1 MKRKTDNIY
10 LNWGITAACVLLLCI
25 VAYLVLANLKTVFS
39 YLEELLSILTPV
51 LYGLAFGYLL
61 CPLMNSAE
69 RLLGRILRRTKCSPR
84 LAGRLSRGGGIVFAL
99 GVALLVV
106 YAVIA
111 MILPELTG
119 SVAKLV
125 EDLPANYDKAVDW
138 VTGLLADRP
147 ELEQAVSSGL
157 AYLEKWLYSDLLP
170 NAQQY
175 LLSLTASM
183 VSVVY
188 GIVNLLIGVI
198 VSVYVLIS
206 KDTFLAQSK
215 KMLCAVLPARGANR
229 LMDVARQTHRIFGGF
244 LTGKIIDSLIIGI
257 LCFIGMSFF
266 DMPYTLLVSVIVGV
280 TNVIP
285 FFGPYIGAVPS
296 ALLILL
302 VSPMQCLYFV
312 LFIFALQQFDGNI
325 LGPHIL
331 GSATGLSGFWVVV
344 SILLFG
350 NLFGMVGMIVGVPA
364 FAVIYSLISDVV
376 HRGLRRREVDPET
389 DFLSLE
395 HLPVP
400 GETGSEAA
408 ENTQQPV

>member
-10 LNWGITAACVLLLCI
+10 FNWGVTAACVLLVCI
-25 VAYLVLANLKTVFS
+25 AAYLILANLQTVFGC
-39 YLEELLSILTPV
+39 LGKLLSVLTPV

-61 CPLMNSAE
+61 CPLMNAAE
-69 RLLGRILRRTKCSPR
+69 RLLRRALQHTKCRPK
-84 LAGRLSRGGGIVFAL
+84 LIHRLSRGGGIVFAL

-125 EDLPANYDKAVDW
+125 EDLPSNYDKVVEW

-147 ELEQAVSSGL
+147 ALEQAVSNGL
-157 AYLEKWLYSDLLP
+157 DYLEKWLYSDLLP

-183 VSVVY
+183 VSIVY
-188 GIVNLLIGVI
+188 GVVNLLIGVI

-206 KDTFLAQSK
+206 KDTFLAQTK
-215 KMLCAVLPARGANR
+215 KIVCAVLPAHGANR
-229 LMDVARQTHRIFGGF
+229 LMDVARQAHRIFGGF

-257 LCFIGMSFF
+257 LCFIGMTIFN
-266 DMPYTLLVSVIVGV
+266 MPYALLVSVIVGV

-296 ALLILL
+296 AFLILL

-350 NLFGMVGMIVGVPA
+350 NLFGMVGMIIGVPT
-364 FAVIYSLISDVV
+364 FAVIYSLISDLVS
-376 HRGLRRREVDPET
+376 RGLRRREIDPET
-389 DFLSLE
+389 DFLNLE
-395 HLPVP
+395 RLPVQD
-400 GETGSEAA
+400 ETSEPPH
-408 ENTQQPV
+408 QSV

>member
-1 MKRKTDNIY
+1 MRRKTDNIY
-10 LNWGITAACVLLLCI
+10 FNWGVTAACVLLVCI
-25 VAYLVLANLKTVFS
+25 AAYLILANLQTVFG
-39 YLEELLSILTPV
+39 YLGKLLSVLMPV

-61 CPLMNSAE
+61 CPLMNAAE
-69 RLLGRILRRTKCSPR
+69 RILRR
-84 LAGRLSRGGGIVFAL
+84 AL
-99 GVALLVV
+99 QHA
-106 YAVIA
+106 IA

-125 EDLPANYDKAVDW
+125 EDLPSNYDKVVEW

-147 ELEQAVSSGL
+147 ALEQAVSNGL
-157 AYLEKWLYSDLLP
+157 DYLEKWLYSDLLP

-183 VSVVY
+183 VGVVY
-188 GIVNLLIGVI
+188 GVVNLLIGVI

-206 KDTFLAQSK
+206 KDTFLAQTK
-215 KMLCAVLPARGANR
+215 KIVCAVLPARGANR
-229 LMDVARQTHRIFGGF
+229 LMDVARQAHRIFGGF
-244 LTGKIIDSLIIGI
+244 LTGKIIDSLIIGV
-257 LCFIGMSFF
+257 LCFIGMTIFN
-266 DMPYTLLVSVIVGV
+266 MPYTLLVSVIVGV

-296 ALLILL
+296 AFLILL
-302 VSPMQCLYFV
+302 VSPMQCLYFI

-350 NLFGMVGMIVGVPA
+350 NLFGMVGMIIGVPA
-364 FAVIYSLISDVV
+364 FAVIYSLISDLVS
-376 HRGLRRREVDPET
+376 RGLRRREIDPET
-389 DFLSLE
+389 DFLNLE
-395 HLPVP
+395 RLPAQD
-400 GETGSEAA
+400 EAT
-408 ENTQQPV
+408 ERPR